1 MLCPRCGNELRRST
15 KDPNYGLC
23 DNCKKKYKWH
33 DEQTATSKKQKP
45 SKNQNKKASVI
56 TVTVIGILILA
67 VIYIITPKKK
77 SDEYIQQADN
87 YLEQIESLGE
97 SYQNILSSQAA
108 GEITVDDFMSQMGDA
123 NSQMMELTSEVSSLD
138 ETGYTKKIAE
148 IGNLYSDMA
157 REVMNYVNLDDSSA
171 SDNIASISAEIVSAK
186 AELDE
191 LREQLTK

>member
-1 MLCPRCGNELRRST
+1 MLCPRCGNDLRRST

-23 DNCKKKYKWH
+23 DNCKKKYKWY
-33 DEQTATSKKQKP
+33 DEQAATSKKQNP
-45 SKNQNKKASVI
+45 SKNQDKKASVI
-56 TVTVIGILILA
+56 TVIVIGILILA

-77 SDEYIQQADN
+77 SDEYVQQADN

-97 SYQNILSSQAA
+97 SYQNILSSQAD
-108 GEITVDDFMSQMGDA
+108 GEITVDDFMIQMGDI
-123 NSQMMELTSEVSSLD
+123 NSQMIELTSEVSSLD
-138 ETGYTKKIAE
+138 ETGYTRKIAE

>member
-45 SKNQNKKASVI
+45 SKNQNKKASAI
-56 TVTVIGILILA
+56 TVIVIGILVLA
-67 VIYIITPKKK
+67 VIYIIAPKKK

-97 SYQNILSSQAA
+97 SYQNILSSQAD
-108 GEITVDDFMSQMGDA
+108 GEITVDDFMSQMGNA
-123 NSQMMELTSEVSSLD
+123 NSQMMELTSGVSSLD

-157 REVMNYVNLDDSSA
+157 REIMNYVNLNDPAA
-171 SDNIASISAEIVSAK
+171 SDNITAISSEIVSAK
-186 AELDE
+186 SELDE
-191 LREQLTK
+191 LREEISK